1 MSRLETVR
9 NLIAELSPVEKAEAM
24 RWLASAGPEPQGI
37 ERTRGVCG
45 GDACLLRTRIPVWVL
60 VRARQLG
67 CSESN
72 LLDAYP
78 SLRHEDLRNAWA
90 YYEAHRE
97 EIDGLVEENEQENER
112 EQ

>member
-9 NLIAELSPVEKAEAM
+9 NLIAELSPAEKAQAM
-24 RWLASAGPEPQGI
+24 RWLANLGSELPGI
-37 ERTRGVCG
+37 ERTPGVCG
-45 GDACLLRTRIPVWVL
+45 GDACLLRTRIPVWML

-67 CSESN
+67 TGESE

-78 SLRHEDLRNAWA
+78 SLRAEDLSNAWV

-97 EIDGLVEENEQENER
+97 EVDRRVEENEADT
-112 EQ
+112 

>member
-9 NLIAELSPVEKAEAM
+9 NLIAELSPAEKAQAM
-24 RWLASAGPEPQGI
+24 RWLASVGPELPGI

-67 CSESN
+67 SSESE
-72 LLDAYP
+72 LLNAYP
-78 SLRHEDLRNAWA
+78 SLCAEDLGNAWV
-90 YYEAHRE
+90 YYEAHGE
-97 EIDGLVEENEQENER
+97 EIDRLVEENEAE
-112 EQ
+112 

>member
-9 NLIAELSPVEKAEAM
+9 KLIAELSATEKAQAM
-24 RWLASAGPEPQGI
+24 RWLADGGYELPGV

-45 GDACLLRTRIPVWVL
+45 GEACVLRTRIPVWVL

-67 CSESN
+67 ASESD

-78 SLRHEDLRNAWA
+78 SLRAEDLGNAWA
-90 YYEAHRE
+90 YYEGHRR
-97 EIDGLVEENEQENER
+97 EIDRVVEENDAAVQAN
-112 EQ
+112 